1 MSDESTQK
9 DVLNKLGDDGI
20 HEVAALL
27 DTDAE
32 GAQKFVGETVA
43 ATEEVP
49 VPQEEEP
56 PQLTGVATLGGGL
69 AGGLA
74 GGALGKM
81 SGPVANA
88 VAKRTGLP
96 PATVKRGVEL
106 LLPLVLAALAKRA
119 GSRKK

>member
-9 DVLNKLGDDGI
+9 DVLNELGDDGL
-20 HEVAALL
+20 HEVARVL
-27 DTDAE
+27 DTDTE
-32 GAQKFVGETVA
+32 GAQRFVGETVT
-43 ATEEVP
+43 ATEEAP
-49 VPQEEEP
+49 VPAAEP
-56 PQLTGVATLGGGL
+56 PLTGVATLGGGL

-74 GGALGKM
+74 GGVLGKL
-81 SGPVANA
+81 SGPVAGA

-106 LLPLVLAALAKRA
+106 LLPLVLAALAKRS